1 MFLRNAAHERK
12 LAGKQ
17 LSSPTVSIIKMT
29 GVDLHILD
37 IVKF

>member
-1 MFLRNAAHERK
+1 MFLRNAAQEGK

-17 LSSPTVSIIKMT
+17 LSSPSVSIIKMT